1 MDCPSCGCTGQ
12 PVNALTLRALLRS
25 ELVEQFQD
33 VTYRYCAT
41 TTCPVVYYAPG
52 GPQSFLCDDLTV
64 RVGVKVS
71 GPPHPICYC
80 FGHTFESLQED
91 VARAGGS
98 EAV

>member
-1 MDCPSCGCTGQ
+1 MTKHHSCCFPLKVTQDAGVDCPSCGCTWQ

-52 GPQSFLCDDLTV
+52 GPQT
-64 RVGVKVS
+64 GA
-71 GPPHPICYC
+71 GEP
-80 FGHTFESLQED
+80 GHQ
-91 VARAGGS
+91 
-98 EAV
+98 